1 MVDGY
6 PGVHSDVITYSDKR
20 VRDVVARGVA
30 EDLVVRIYGN
40 DYDVLRAKAQEVLGI
55 VSGIDGVAEP
65 RVRAAEEAPTV
76 EIEVSV
82 AKAARYGL
90 KPGDVRR
97 AAATLMAATVAGS
110 LFEDQKVFEVVVWGV
125 PAVRQN
131 LSTIEDLLIDAPV
144 GGPGGVPTQV
154 RLGEVANVR
163 IAAKPEIIT
172 HDQVSRSIDVVA
184 NVRGRGL
191 NAVTNEVDDRLQHVT
206 FPREHHLE
214 VLGQAGAG
222 EF

>member
-1 MVDGY
+1 M
-6 PGVHSDVITYSDKR
+6 
-20 VRDVVARGVA
+20 ARGVA

-65 RVRAAEEAPTV
+65 RVRAAEEAPAV

-82 AKAARYGL
+82 AKAAKYGL

-97 AAATLMAATVAGS
+97 ASATLVAATVAGS

-154 RLGEVANVR
+154 RLGDVADVR
-163 IAAKPEIIT
+163 IAL
-172 HDQVSRSIDVVA
+172 SRRSLPMTRYLA
-184 NVRGRGL
+184 
-191 NAVTNEVDDRLQHVT
+191 ASMSSPTSA
-206 FPREHHLE
+206 
-214 VLGQAGAG
+214 AGA
-222 EF
+222 